1 MTRTVEKVNSLLRE
15 DAEMESALESIRDQA
30 DDNGGEVAWGDVSD
44 DLTSGQWGRII
55 EQGVLV
61 DGNDGFEIAD
71 REALDEALDG
81 DTDGEPLGGVEIDPE
96 ESKWSQWDKL
106 AGATALLLMFGY
118 WTNTVRDLVG
128 NTMNAFL
135 GPLDANLPFYA
146 VILSISLL
154 TGLASALVQ
163 SNVMDPER
171 MGKYQKRMQAVQQKS
186 KDAQKALEEAK
197 DRDASDAEIERLQ
210 NEVDRV
216 QQEQMESMGENLG
229 MFKEQG
235 RMMVWS
241 MLFIIPLFLWMYWKI
256 RASGPQAVDAVEMEM
271 IMPIFGKT
279 QFNSGAVGPMPAWI
293 VWYFVCSMGFSQV
306 IRKALDINMSPTTD

>member
-15 DAEMESALESIRDQA
+15 DAEMESALESIREHA
-30 DDNGGEVAWGDVSD
+30 DENGGEVAWGDVSD

-61 DGNDGFEIAD
+61 DGNGGFEIAD
-71 REALDEALDG
+71 REAFDEALDG
-81 DTDGEPLGGVEIDPE
+81 DGDDQPLGGVEIDPE
-96 ESKWSQWDKL
+96 ASKWSQWDKL
-106 AGATALLLMFGY
+106 AGLTALLLMIGY
-118 WTNTVRDLVG
+118 MSGTVRNAVG
-128 NTMNAFL
+128 NTMNVFL

-171 MGKYQKRMQAVQQKS
+171 MGKYQKRMQAVSERTKE
-186 KDAQKALEEAK
+186 AQKALKEAK
-197 DRDASDAEIERLQ
+197 ERDANEAEIERLQ

-216 QQEQMESMGENLG
+216 QKEQMESMGENLG

-241 MLFIIPLFLWMYWKI
+241 MLFIIPLFLWMYWKL
-256 RASGPQAVDAVEMEM
+256 RASGSQAVGGMEAQM
-271 IMPIFGKT
+271 ILPMIGET
-279 QFNSGAVGPMPAWI
+279 SLRDGALGPMPAWI
-293 VWYFVCSMGFSQV
+293 VWYFLCSMGFSQV

>member
-15 DAEMESALESIRDQA
+15 DAEMESALVSIRERA
-30 DDNGGEVAWGDVSD
+30 DANGGEVAWGDVSD

-61 DGNDGFEIAD
+61 DGDEGFEIAD
-71 REALDEALDG
+71 REAFDEALDDDG
-81 DTDGEPLGGVEIDPE
+81 DAEPIGGIEIDPE
-96 ESKWSQWDKL
+96 EAKWSQWDKL
-106 AGATALLLMFGY
+106 AGVTALLLMFGY
-118 WTNTVRDLVG
+118 WTSTVQNAVG
-128 NTMNAFL
+128 NTMNTFL
-135 GPLDANLPFYA
+135 APLDANLPFYA

-171 MGKYQKRMQAVQQKS
+171 MGKYQKRMQAVQQKT
-186 KDAQKALEEAK
+186 KDAQNALKEAEE
-197 DRDASDAEIERLQ
+197 RDASESEIERLE

-256 RASGPQAVDAVEMEM
+256 RGSGAVSDAEMRM
-271 IMPIFGKT
+271 IMPLIGET
-279 QFNSGAVGPMPAWI
+279 QFNSGALGPMPAWI
-293 VWYFVCSMGFSQV
+293 IWYFVCSMGFSQV
-306 IRKALDINMSPTTD
+306 IRKALDINMSPTTN